1 MVVITLVTIDNHVGD
16 EIGDQHDDDVGDFRQ
31 WWWWWG
37 DGDTDDQDRGV
48 DIITTT
54 KAVLMTSV
62 ITMVVVIMLTTTTK
76 VTTQSMILLSAV
88 GDHNV
93 NYDDSY
99 KNQGDGDD
107 IDDHFGGCD

>member
-1 MVVITLVTIDNHVGD
+1 
-16 EIGDQHDDDVGDFRQ
+16 
-31 WWWWWG
+31 
-37 DGDTDDQDRGV
+37 
-48 DIITTT
+48 
-54 KAVLMTSV
+54 MTSV